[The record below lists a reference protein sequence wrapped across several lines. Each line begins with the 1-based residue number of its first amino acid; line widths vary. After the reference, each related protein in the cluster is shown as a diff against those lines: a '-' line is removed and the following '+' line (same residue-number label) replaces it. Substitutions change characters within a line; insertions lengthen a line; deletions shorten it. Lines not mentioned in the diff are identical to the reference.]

1 MATESRLE
9 GADLSATASGAAF
22 VPPAGGPGAPDESL
36 PHGPA
41 LGARDPLARALR
53 DAPQT
58 FEFFQA
64 VRLLER
70 LATARASVGGFGD
83 PAAEAVRFAANTSYG
98 FPASEV
104 QSIEDGGPDAPAR
117 MTVNFMGLTGPE
129 GVLPLQY
136 SATVADRVR
145 AKDTALRDF
154 LDIFN
159 HRAISLFYRAW
170 EKNRFAV
177 EHERDPRG
185 RLTSHLF
192 DLVGMGTAGL
202 QDRLPL
208 RDEALLYLAGP
219 LMLQSRPAVG
229 LEALVGEYFDV
240 PCEVEQFVGAW
251 YTLAEET
258 VTHLGDALGD
268 SARLGTGA
276 VVGDETWDQQSR
288 IRLRLGPL
296 TRRQFDTFL
305 PDGSAH
311 EPLRALVRFYAGDT
325 IDVQLRLV
333 LARDE
338 VAGCTLGDDAM
349 PPLGWGTWLQTRPA
363 LRDPDQTLLTL

>member
-9 GADLSATASGAAF
+9 GADVSEAASGAAY
-22 VPPAGGPGAPDESL
+22 VPPEGGAGAPDGPL

-41 LGARDPLARALR
+41 LGARDPLARALQ
-53 DAPQT
+53 DAPQE

-70 LATARASVGGFGD
+70 LASDRAPVGGFGD
-83 PAAEAVRFAANTSYG
+83 PAQEAVRFAANTGYG

-104 QSIEDGGPDAPAR
+104 QSIDRGDGDEPAR

-136 SATVADRVR
+136 SAMVADRVR

-177 EHERDPRG
+177 EHERDQRG
-185 RLTSHLF
+185 RLTRHLF
-192 DLVGMGTAGL
+192 DLVGLGTAGL
-202 QDRLPL
+202 LDRLPL

-219 LMLQSRPAVG
+219 LMLASRPAAG
-229 LEALVGEYFDV
+229 LEALIGDYFDV
-240 PCEVEQFVGAW
+240 PCQVEQFVGGW
-251 YTLAEET
+251 YTLSEET

-268 SARLGTGA
+268 SARLGAGA

-288 IRLRLGPL
+288 IQIRLGPL
-296 TRRQFDTFL
+296 TRAQFDRFL
-305 PDGSAH
+305 PDGSAF
-311 EPLRALVRFYAGDT
+311 EPLRALVKFYAGDT
-325 IDVQLRLV
+325 VDAQLRLV
-333 LARDE
+333 LARSE
-338 VAGCTLGDDAM
+338 VTGCSLGDDAM

-363 LRDPDQTLLTL
+363 PVDPDQTLLTL